1 MALFALSFSSTFHI
15 FCPVYY
21 HVSIGDQAVF
31 TELLRLHE
39 AKRPPISIIG
49 TSLWLTCR
57 ALSSHLQPLPPMS
70 AESRQSKR
78 RDGVLAGLD
87 VATQLLSVAKDACG
101 FPPAQIALGSACTLL
116 TIIKVHSL
124 LCFEE
129 SLLDSYLFR
138 IPWATNRTSSISE
151 CSVLM

>member
-1 MALFALSFSSTFHI
+1 
-15 FCPVYY
+15 
-21 HVSIGDQAVF
+21 
-31 TELLRLHE
+31 
-39 AKRPPISIIG
+39 
-49 TSLWLTCR
+49 
-57 ALSSHLQPLPPMS
+57 MS

-116 TIIKVHSL
+116 TVIKVHSL

-129 SLLDSYLFR
+129 SLLIHVYSGYHGQQTGLSR
-138 IPWATNRTSSISE
+138 SRN
-151 CSVLM
+151 VLC